1 MFKKTNTTQSVFGG
15 MGYLV
20 GTPLFFDF
28 WREKNINKALLFN
41 KIYKNMADEEKNKK
55 DEKVEEK
62 ITEDTEH
69 KFDPDS
75 DMCGAC
81 GGCGGE
87 E

>member
-1 MFKKTNTTQSVFGG
+1 MECCPF
-15 MGYLV
+15 
-20 GTPLFFDF
+20 LFFDF
-28 WREKNINKALLFN
+28 WRQKDINKALLFN
-41 KIYKNMADEEKNKK
+41 KIYKNMADEEKKK
-55 DEKVEEK
+55 TEEET
-62 ITEDTEH
+62 TEDSEH